1 MLSEK
6 ISIQWRR
13 YFSTLD
19 SFSRQRGDVSDK
31 LLGITA
37 FVQAAES
44 TSFAIAAEQMGVSR
58 SAVSKAIARLEARLG
73 VQLFHRTTRSL
84 RLTDEGAL
92 FYERCSGA
100 LGEIKAA
107 EQIFESGQREPVGRL
122 RISVPVLLGRHCV
135 APILVHL
142 TKNHSKLD
150 IDATFTDRPV
160 DLLEDGFDLVVRTG
174 ALANDADL
182 KARRLG
188 TQSMVLCASP
198 SYLETRGAPSNVDE
212 ISLHDTLAYGK
223 GNRIVP
229 WLFTDSGLVREIKTN
244 GRLGFDDLESIA
256 AAATAGC
263 GLAWLPSW
271 LIASQ
276 LESRQLVELLPELR
290 GPGFDVYA
298 VWPLGR
304 YLPMRVRV
312 LIDELVEKMPS
323 MLDAVKG

>member
-1 MLSEK
+1 M
-6 ISIQWRR
+6 
-13 YFSTLD
+13 
-19 SFSRQRGDVSDK
+19 V
-31 LLGITA
+31 GITA

-44 TSFAIAAEQMGVSR
+44 TSFAIAAEEMGLSR
-58 SAVSKAIARLEARLG
+58 SAVSKAIARLEERLG

-100 LGEIKAA
+100 LAEIEAA
-107 EQIFESGQREPVGRL
+107 EQLFESGQSEPVGRL

-142 TKNHSKLD
+142 AKKHSKLD
-150 IDATFTDRPV
+150 IDVAFTDRPV

-174 ALANDADL
+174 ALANEADL

-188 TQSMVLCASP
+188 TQTMVLCASP
-198 SYLETRGAPSNVDE
+198 SYLETRGAPSNVEE
-212 ISLHDTLAYGK
+212 IAFHDTLAYGK
-223 GNRIVP
+223 GNRIVS
-229 WLFTDSGLVREIKTN
+229 WLFTDSGRVRETRTT
-244 GRLGFDDLESIA
+244 GRLGFDDLEAIA
-256 AAATAGC
+256 AAAGEGC

-276 LESRQLVELLPELR
+276 LESGNLVELLPELR

-312 LIDELVEKMPS
+312 VIDELVKKMPS
-323 MLDAVKG
+323 MLDTVKA